1 MSNSLHSKQRQS
13 SLTLCTEWSIAWK
26 DNGCHRSAP
35 KACWIRSGQPH
46 ARGTRCWRWPLL
58 RAMAQ
63 RCHGLC
69 SWTCVVGG
77 CEKVKRLHGMFYYK
91 RNSQGLSQM
100 YIHVYC
106 FIVYIDICLELEI
119 VHLKLR
125 PLKLVGSLINHHQFK
140 ILANKHTSLVVEYF
154 SFSQRD
160 EATRLPAGRLRR
172 LPASRC
178 MERKDDKRGFGLM
191 DVSTPLP
198 RAPQPEFWPRLLD
211 CCIR

>member
-1 MSNSLHSKQRQS
+1 
-13 SLTLCTEWSIAWK
+13 
-26 DNGCHRSAP
+26 
-35 KACWIRSGQPH
+35 
-46 ARGTRCWRWPLL
+46 
-58 RAMAQ
+58 MAQ

-91 RNSQGLSQM
+91 RNRQGLSQM

-119 VHLKLR
+119 VHLKLH

-140 ILANKHTSLVVEYF
+140 ILPNKLSLWWWNNF

-160 EATRLPAGRLRR
+160 EATWLPAGKLRR
-172 LPASRC
+172 PPASRC

-198 RAPQPEFWPRLLD
+198 WAPQPKF
-211 CCIR
+211 